1 MLPERPSPDGGEYVP
16 AVSTSE
22 EDEAW
27 PGWDNNTVSIF
38 SFVVLLELFSKKYRG
53 RCLVAGEKQ
62 HVSVSQCWEVPCSFF
77 YS

>member
-27 PGWDNNTVSIF
+27 PGWDNNTVSTFI
-38 SFVVLLELFSKKYRG
+38 FVVYKNY
-53 RCLVAGEKQ
+53 
-62 HVSVSQCWEVPCSFF
+62 SVKNTEVDL
-77 YS
+77 